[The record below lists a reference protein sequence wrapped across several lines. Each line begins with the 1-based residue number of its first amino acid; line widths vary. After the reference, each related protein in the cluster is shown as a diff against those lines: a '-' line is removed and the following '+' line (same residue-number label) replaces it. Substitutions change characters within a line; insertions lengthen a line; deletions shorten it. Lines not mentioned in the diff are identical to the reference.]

1 MRWLLFTAR
10 VTLICNICYLVF
22 VLGRYVDLSTLHHVL
37 TSTIVTLG
45 LIAVVLNFLLN
56 LIWIFSVLAKK
67 KYIPFW
73 LGLTNFL
80 FLVFEIA
87 NIIFLQL

>member
-22 VLGRYVDLSTLHHVL
+22 VLGRYVDLSNLHHVF

-45 LIAVVLNFLLN
+45 LIAVILNFLMN
-56 LIWIFSVLAKK
+56 IIWIITVLAKK
-67 KYIPFW
+67 KFIPLW
-73 LGLTNFL
+73 LGIVNFL
-80 FLVFEIA
+80 FLVLEIL
-87 NIIFLQL
+87 NIILLQL

>member
-1 MRWLLFTAR
+1 MRWLLFIAR
-10 VTLICNICYLVF
+10 VTLVCNICYLVF

-45 LIAVVLNFLLN
+45 LIAVVLNIIMN
-56 LIWIFSVLAKK
+56 LIWLFTVLAKK

-73 LGLTNFL
+73 LGVVNFL
-80 FLVFEIA
+80 FLVFEIV
-87 NIIFLQL
+87 NIIILQL